1 MIPSL
6 RSEWTTGP
14 GGRRARFALP
24 ALLLI
29 LTWACGP
36 AREHFADT
44 HASPEALTE
53 TFLGALEARD
63 RPVLEGLALSEEE
76 FRLEVFPEMP
86 AYGNIPPDL
95 AWSQLA
101 ARSLYG
107 LSSVLAAHGGRSWE
121 LEELIDGGETS
132 VYQSF
137 VVHRDPM
144 LRLRCRSTGERREMA
159 LFGSFLEHRGR
170 FKLVSFNLDR

>member
-1 MIPSL
+1 MIPSPC
-6 RSEWTTGP
+6 SESTTGP
-14 GGRRARFALP
+14 GSHRARLVLP
-24 ALLLI
+24 AFLSI
-29 LTWACGP
+29 LMSACGP
-36 AREHFADT
+36 AREHFANT

-53 TFLGALEARD
+53 AFLGALEAGD
-63 RPVLEGLALSEEE
+63 RPVLEGLALSERE
-76 FRLEVFPEMP
+76 FQLEVFPEMP
-86 AYGNIPPDL
+86 AYANIPPDF

-101 ARSLYG
+101 ARSSYG
-107 LSSVLAAHGGRSWE
+107 LATVLEAQGGRSWD
-121 LEELIDGGETS
+121 LEEIVNGGKTS

-170 FKLVSFNLDR
+170 FKLMSFNVDR